1 MRENS
6 EHRGHPGHGRRGG
19 PGRRRRGDVRTA
31 LRSVLTEGPGHGYEL
46 IQALEEKSG
55 GRWRPSPGS
64 VYPTLQQLEDEDL
77 VRSEEREGK
86 RVYAITDAG
95 REEAERRI
103 AEGGTPWESDGP
115 DFRDN
120 VKMLFVAYGQVV
132 RAGSAEQVEK
142 ANQILNDAR
151 KAMYRLLADD

>member
-1 MRENS
+1 M
-6 EHRGHPGHGRRGG
+6 
-19 PGRRRRGDVRTA
+19 RRGDVRTA
-31 LRSVLTEGPGHGYEL
+31 VLAVLSEGPGHGYEV

-64 VYPTLQQLEDEDL
+64 IYPTLQQLEDEDL
-77 VRSEEREGK
+77 VRSQEREGK
-86 RVYAITDAG
+86 RVYEITDKG

-103 AEGGTPWESDGP
+103 EEHGTPWESDGP

-120 VKMLFVAYGQVV
+120 VKMLFVAYGQVM
-132 RAGSAEQVEK
+132 RAGTDAQREQ
-142 ANQILNDAR
+142 ANQIVNDAR

>member
-1 MRENS
+1 MRENF
-6 EHRGHPGHGRRGG
+6 EHRGHPGHGRRG

-31 LRSVLTEGPGHGYEL
+31 LLSVLTEGPGHGYEL

-86 RVYAITDAG
+86 RVYSITDAG

-120 VKMLFVAYGQVV
+120 VKLLFVAYGQVM
-132 RAGSAEQVEK
+132 RAGTDAQREK
-142 ANQILNDAR
+142 ANQIVNDAR

>member
-1 MRENS
+1 MRENV
-6 EHRGHPGHGRRGG
+6 EHRGRGRGHRSG

-31 LRSVLTEGPGHGYEL
+31 LLSVLTEGPGHGYEL

-64 VYPTLQQLEDEDL
+64 VYPTLQQLEDEGL
-77 VRSEEREGK
+77 VRSEEKDGK
-86 RVYAITDAG
+86 RVYEITEDGTA
-95 REEAERRI
+95 EAERRI
-103 AEGGTPWESDGP
+103 TEGGTPWEDDGP

-120 VKMLFVAYGQVV
+120 VKALFVAYTQVIKV
-132 RAGSAEQVEK
+132 GTPEQAEK
-142 ANQILNDAR
+142 ANQIIADAR